1 MTVTVV
7 HFIDKMNN
15 LLYVVKVYADD
26 FLVRKTDQET
36 QSQIRKLHATF

>member
-1 MTVTVV
+1 MIVTVV

-15 LLYVVKVYADD
+15 LLYVVKVYVDD
-26 FLVRKTDQET
+26 FLVQQTDQGT